1 MPKKFKT
8 CVQMSRGFKNNFKRM
23 KQKLRAWGIFIQCI
37 FGVSPQTANEALND
51 SHDRLQEDETKSKI
65 VYRRVRGNMKAL
77 IFLKI
82 IFWSQEIMAH
92 GNYILWSCTAWP
104 WSSQELW
111 PIITMTII
119 CHNDYFIEGG
129 FVGYFASSL
138 LDK

>member
-65 VYRRVRGNMKAL
+65 VFRRVRVKAL
-77 IFLKI
+77 IFKNRNLITDLERKLWLIGISPLIMHSLTLI
-82 IFWSQEIMAH
+82 IARALTNH
-92 GNYILWSCTAWP
+92 
-104 WSSQELW
+104 
-111 PIITMTII
+111 
-119 CHNDYFIEGG
+119 HNDHYL
-129 FVGYFASSL
+129 S
-138 LDK
+138 